1 MALDF
6 YRIDPEHVFAEGNWR
21 AMNAYLSDEEFI
33 VDDFVEYMK
42 LLNSR
47 GITTTM
53 EMGISG
59 TQIRST
65 TLDLRLTRQRITN
78 SVTGAIRL

>member
-1 MALDF
+1 
-6 YRIDPEHVFAEGNWR
+6 
-21 AMNAYLSDEEFI
+21 
-33 VDDFVEYMK
+33 
-42 LLNSR
+42 
-47 GITTTM
+47 M

>member
-1 MALDF
+1 MAIF
-6 YRIDPEHVFAEGNWR
+6 C
-21 AMNAYLSDEEFI
+21 
-33 VDDFVEYMK
+33 
-42 LLNSR
+42 
-47 GITTTM
+47 TTTM

-65 TLDLRLTRQRITN
+65 TLAFKLTRQRITK